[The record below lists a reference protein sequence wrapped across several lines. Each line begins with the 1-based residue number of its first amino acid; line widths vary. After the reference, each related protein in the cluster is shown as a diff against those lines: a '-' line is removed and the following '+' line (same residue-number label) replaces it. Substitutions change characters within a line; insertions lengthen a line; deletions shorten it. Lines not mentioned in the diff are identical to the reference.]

1 MLSVAKNNPYPQ
13 CRNAECYCA
22 ESHDAHRDTSDHYIK
37 TLFCILLQ
45 FSLFMLSD
53 VDILSDVAML
63 SAVARLSVVI
73 LGPWGLYYKTFYDRN
88 LRIFQPGSPV

>member
-1 MLSVAKNNPYPQ
+1 MLNVAVLSVIMLIKTNV
-13 CRNAECYCA
+13 
-22 ESHDAHRDTSDHYIK
+22 DHYIK

-53 VDILSDVAML
+53 VDMLSDVAML